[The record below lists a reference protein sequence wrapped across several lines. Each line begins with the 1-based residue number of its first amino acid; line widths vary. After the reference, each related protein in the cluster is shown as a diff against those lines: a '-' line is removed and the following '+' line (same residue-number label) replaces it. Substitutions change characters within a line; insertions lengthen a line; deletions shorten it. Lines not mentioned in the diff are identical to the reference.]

1 MATMVFQP
9 KRAFQNST
17 KHRFVRRISSRV
29 GNSEQIVL
37 DLLKINKVDGGNSP
51 GTAFARDLS
60 TDGET
65 DVTLMGVKNGRLHH
79 VSRCDRD

>member
-1 MATMVFQP
+1 M
-9 KRAFQNST
+9 
-17 KHRFVRRISSRV
+17 

-65 DVTLMGVKNGRLHH
+65 DVTLMGVKNDRLHH
-79 VSRCDRD
+79 VSRCDRF